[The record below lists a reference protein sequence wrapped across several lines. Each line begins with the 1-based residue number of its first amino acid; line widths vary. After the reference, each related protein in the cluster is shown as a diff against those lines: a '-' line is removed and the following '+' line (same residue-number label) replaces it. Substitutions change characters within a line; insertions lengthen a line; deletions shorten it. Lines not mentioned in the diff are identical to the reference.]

1 MAHAVRKFRVKYSS
15 VESFCREYEKNL
27 RFGGLFIATA
37 QPATIHSVLELV
49 LVLPE
54 FDEDFSLR
62 GEVVLVQDEATAW
75 ALEQKPGMAVQVIRD
90 DQIRLD
96 ELKEKLARIEIY
108 RTLLGLKAPSAAP
121 ASRPPAPEPVEEV
134 MLGAARPAAARPEEP
149 SPKVQFKKVSPEPA
163 AKPKPPPAPQPAPQ
177 PAPEFAAPARP
188 QAGPTDKTASR
199 DLLKGE
205 AIDFLRRAVGAEEIA
220 ARPLRQEMKAP
231 AVPAERVRRAFSDE
245 EKKRLEP
252 VSQFVGL
259 LVKAMLRSGY
269 YAPDHPESRKA
280 KEGLYQSLG
289 AAMQDDSEIGLISRS
304 TTEATDIL
312 VSGALDEPV
321 SLRSVFTASS
331 AEMFLPK
338 LREYF
343 ERKGLVSFSI
353 KAGIPPDHF
362 NSFVDI
368 MNDPAVDKEGASEV
382 GHLLTAALVRENIL
396 EISTVF
402 QDDMIKLGLK
412 LPWRVEM
419 AIQRL
424 AKDLRTVPMFQNL
437 SADQLSKLKAHIIED
452 ILRPL
457 RQPHLLK
464 DMVVNC
470 YLIARQVEGL
480 KAEELEQ
487 TLIEHFPMTILLP
500 TSEFVFAEMKALKA
514 ELDQKPDSV
523 LLQERLGGIKRI
535 LKVISERVLK
545 EEIAGGEAFLENLFF
560 QEVLSLDEL
569 PQAVRDRINTL
580 RLAQAFAQNPT
591 YYAGKFAECRAPEDY
606 RLFLRF
612 WRRILPEILDNRDYP
627 NLYFLCAALRDAKK
641 RDPEQ
646 LARLRGEVKD
656 EVEHVWAGHYANL
669 KEIFL
674 TEKKE
679 TRAGLDEVVTM
690 LGASGLELMVQ
701 VLSESK
707 DRWVRKGAID
717 ALIRMGAPARKHIR
731 AILDDPGQPW
741 ALQRS
746 ALFILSQLASPPAGA
761 PPAGAEPAAEKEDQ
775 ARFERFLRHSQP
787 QLREEAIVSLFR
799 LLGPRALPKLTA
811 AMDDPDPRVRR
822 RALACLAALPTLSA
836 DLAGRVAS
844 HLRPEEGKTEEDMVK
859 VQAAKVLAQLGNVPV
874 NADEDAEAVLLSLL
888 AAGAGWAQKLLSKF
902 REETGESETVK
913 LVALDTLG
921 KIGTE
926 KSFSLLERLAKT
938 AAGKLLSKI
947 QDTQKQIE
955 LRTQK

>member
-1 MAHAVRKFRVKYSS
+1 
-15 VESFCREYEKNL
+15 
-27 RFGGLFIATA
+27 
-37 QPATIHSVLELV
+37 
-49 LVLPE
+49 
-54 FDEDFSLR
+54 
-62 GEVVLVQDEATAW
+62 
-75 ALEQKPGMAVQVIRD
+75 
-90 DQIRLD
+90 
-96 ELKEKLARIEIY
+96 
-108 RTLLGLKAPSAAP
+108 
-121 ASRPPAPEPVEEV
+121 
-134 MLGAARPAAARPEEP
+134 
-149 SPKVQFKKVSPEPA
+149 
-163 AKPKPPPAPQPAPQ
+163 
-177 PAPEFAAPARP
+177 
-188 QAGPTDKTASR
+188 
-199 DLLKGE
+199 
-205 AIDFLRRAVGAEEIA
+205 
-220 ARPLRQEMKAP
+220 
-231 AVPAERVRRAFSDE
+231 
-245 EKKRLEP
+245 
-252 VSQFVGL
+252 
-259 LVKAMLRSGY
+259 
-269 YAPDHPESRKA
+269 
-280 KEGLYQSLG
+280 
-289 AAMQDDSEIGLISRS
+289 
-304 TTEATDIL
+304 
-312 VSGALDEPV
+312 
-321 SLRSVFTASS
+321 
-331 AEMFLPK
+331 
-338 LREYF
+338 
-343 ERKGLVSFSI
+343 
-353 KAGIPPDHF
+353 
-362 NSFVDI
+362 VDI
-368 MNDPAVDKEGASEV
+368 MSDPAVDKEDASEV

-437 SADQLSKLKAHIIED
+437 SADELSKLKARIIED

-457 RQPHLLK
+457 REPHLLK
-464 DMVVNC
+464 EMVVNC

-487 TLIEHFPMTILLP
+487 TLIEHFPMAILLP
-500 TSEFVFAEMKALKA
+500 TSEFVFAEMKALQA
-514 ELDQKPDSV
+514 ELDQKPDS
-523 LLQERLGGIKRI
+523 LPLQERLGGIKRI

-545 EEIAGGEAFLENLFF
+545 EEVAGGEAFLENLFF
-560 QEVLSLDEL
+560 QEVLRLDEL
-569 PQAVRDRINTL
+569 PPAVQDRINTL
-580 RLAQAFAQNPT
+580 RLAQAFAQNPA

-627 NLYFLCAALRDAKK
+627 NLYFLCAALHDAKK

-656 EVEHVWAGHYANL
+656 EVEHVWASHYANL

-679 TRAGLDEVVTM
+679 TRAGLDEVVIM

-746 ALFILSQLASPPAGA
+746 ALFILSQLALPPAGA

-775 ARFERFLRHSQP
+775 ARFERFLSHSQP
-787 QLREEAIVSLFR
+787 QLREEAAVSLFR
-799 LLGPRALPKLTA
+799 LLGPRAVPKLTA

-822 RALACLAALPTLSA
+822 RALACLAALPTLPA

-888 AAGAGWAQKLLSKF
+888 GAGAGWAKKLLSKF
-902 REETGESETVK
+902 REETGESEAVK

-926 KSFSLLERLAKT
+926 KSLSLLERLAKT
-938 AAGKLLSKI
+938 AAGQLLAKI
-947 QDTQKQIE
+947 QETQKQIE